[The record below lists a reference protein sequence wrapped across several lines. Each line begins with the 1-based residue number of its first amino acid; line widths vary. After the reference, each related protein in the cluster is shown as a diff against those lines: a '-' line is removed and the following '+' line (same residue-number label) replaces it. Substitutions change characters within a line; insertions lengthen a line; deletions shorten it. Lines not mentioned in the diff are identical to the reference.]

1 LDDDA
6 PGNPRVGV
14 ERLFRD
20 HAEFVA
26 SFLRRLGVPE
36 ADVDDAVQ
44 EVFTVAHRKGG
55 FEPGRATARSWL
67 GAIAVRAASTWRRT
81 LRRRREVFDPSGV
94 AVPEGSAIAPQNEL
108 EARQA
113 LRRVERAL
121 ATLDIK
127 LRAVFVLYEMEDED
141 CQAIAAALDLP
152 VGTVYSRLHAAR
164 KRFTEAHT
172 ELLQEGDG
180 SAPQPVAGPVGGV
193 GGVL

>member
-14 ERLFRD
+14 ERLFRE

-26 SFLRRLGVPE
+26 SFLHRLGVPE
-36 ADVDDAVQ
+36 ADVDDTVQ
-44 EVFTVAHRKGG
+44 EVFTVAYRKGG

-67 GAIAVRAASTWRRT
+67 GAIAVRAASTRRRT

-94 AVPEGSAIAPQNEL
+94 AEPEGSAIAPQHVL

-113 LRRVERAL
+113 LQRVERAI
-121 ATLDIK
+121 ATLDVK
-127 LRAVFVLYEMEDED
+127 LRVVFVLFEMEDED
-141 CQAIAAALDLP
+141 CQAIATALDLP
-152 VGTVYSRLHAAR
+152 LGTVYSRLHAAR

-172 ELLQEGDG
+172 ALLQEGSG
-180 SAPQPVAGPVGGV
+180 TAPQPVARSAGRL